1 MLIKSTKFLSFEEV
15 KVGVLMNALLLKS
28 EKGHDNSV
36 DLFFFQPSVAFF
48 VGRNSAFI
56 EKNSLSDL
64 QINAKKKKTIR
75 IIIHHGWLHQQHS
88 KINH

>member
-36 DLFFFQPSVAFF
+36 DLFFQPSVAFLLAE
-48 VGRNSAFI
+48 RMQCI
-56 EKNSLSDL
+56 YR
-64 QINAKKKKTIR
+64 KKVLYLTFK
-75 IIIHHGWLHQQHS
+75 
-88 KINH
+88 

>member
-36 DLFFFQPSVAFF
+36 DLFFQPSVAFF
-48 VGRNSAFI
+48 FVGRKSAFI
-56 EKNSLSDL
+56 EKSSLSDL
-64 QINAKKKKTIR
+64 QINAK
-75 IIIHHGWLHQQHS
+75 
-88 KINH
+88 NN

>member
-36 DLFFFQPSVAFF
+36 DLFFQPSVAFF
-48 VGRNSAFI
+48 CWQKECIYRKKS
-56 EKNSLSDL
+56 SLSDL
-64 QINAKKKKTIR
+64 QINAK
-75 IIIHHGWLHQQHS
+75 
-88 KINH
+88 NN